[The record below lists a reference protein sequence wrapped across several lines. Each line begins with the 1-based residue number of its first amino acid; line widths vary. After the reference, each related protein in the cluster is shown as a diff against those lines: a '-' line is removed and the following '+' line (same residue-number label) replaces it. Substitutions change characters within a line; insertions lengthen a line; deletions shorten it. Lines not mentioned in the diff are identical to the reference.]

1 MKRTTKIISM
11 LLGLSILLSACEN
24 QKINPS
30 SNITTQDRTV
40 ADYSGIVIST
50 VFEVDV
56 TFSTTEE
63 KVEIEANENLH
74 AYIDVIKEGNDLII
88 KVKDNTSIQGNST
101 LRAHITTMSALEK
114 ISVSDASSLVMNNT
128 LVTDAITLSV
138 SDASNIDGKLEANTT
153 NIYLDG
159 ASQLSLEGMTNTMNA
174 NVDDASKLGGYEM
187 VIEDIICVLSGA
199 SETNLTVQETIDLR
213 ASDASI
219 FRYKGDAVIVD
230 IDLSDAAQI
239 IKID

>member
-1 MKRTTKIISM
+1 MKNLKTITA
-11 LLGLSILLSACEN
+11 LAILVLVIACETK
-24 QKINPS
+24 KINPS

-40 ADYSGIVIST
+40 AEYSGIDIST

-74 AYIDVIKEGNDLII
+74 AYIDVRKEGDDLII

-101 LRAHITTMSALEK
+101 LRAHITTMSALEN
-114 ISVSDASSLVMNNT
+114 ISVSDASLLVMNNT
-128 LVTDAITLSV
+128 LVTESIILSV
-138 SDASNIDGKLEANTT
+138 SDASNMDGKLDANTT
-153 NIYLDG
+153 TIYLDG
-159 ASQLSLEGMTNTMNA
+159 ASQLSLNGMTTTMNA

-187 VIEDIICVLSGA
+187 VVEDIICVLSGA
-199 SETNLTVQETIDLR
+199 SETNLTVMETIDLK